1 MSQRI
6 LILEDESVI
15 ALEIDNAISGAGYA
29 TEVAASVSAALAKI
43 TTGAFDGAILD
54 ANVRGERVDSVALA
68 LQERNIP
75 FLFVSGY
82 GREGLPSSCPEAPLV
97 PKPFHPTQLLSA
109 VGNIVRRPAAVES
122 NRPYRP
128 E

>member
-6 LILEDESVI
+6 LILEDEPVI
-15 ALEIDNAISGAGYA
+15 ALEIDNAISSAGYA
-29 TEVAASVSAALAKI
+29 TEVAPSISAALAKI
-43 TTGAFDGAILD
+43 TAGAFDAAVLD

-82 GREGLPSSCPEAPLV
+82 GRERLPSSCSNTPLL
-97 PKPFHPTQLLSA
+97 PKPFHPAQLVSA
-109 VGNIVRRPAAVES
+109 IRKSLVGGC
-122 NRPYRP
+122 
-128 E
+128 